1 MKKKLIALVCAL
13 ALAVGLVGCS
23 LSTPDSV
30 GTIGNVDI
38 SSGLYLLAQFD
49 AYQTAADLASDEQDA
64 SKVSSFLKATITV
77 DDATGETAV
86 VSDYVAQKTLEN
98 LESYAAIETRF
109 EELGGQLTAEE
120 EAQADSYASQLMEQ
134 YGDTYKANGIGLN
147 TVQRFERILIKSS
160 DLLELVYGVDG
171 ETPVSDADL
180 TSHLENNMYE
190 LAYYTIPLYNTSTYA
205 SADDDQITQ
214 MLALTQA
221 AVDQTN
227 AAAAADSSTL
237 LGYFSGVVTS
247 ALPEVYAVL
256 GSTYSSDSTAPS
268 LELIGDSTVDAD
280 AEILSMTVECLQ
292 KAGLKDFQLSVG
304 HADFFQGLV
313 EAAGI
318 SEEDEEELRELL
330 ANKNFFGVEEFA
342 ETLNLKA
349 ELNELFHMLGSLN
362 VDLNDLKRAKEA
374 AASYPRI
381 LAAIHNLEELHK
393 VLEVYGIQKYISFE
407 LGIISSYQYYTG
419 IIFSGYTFGSGEP
432 IVKGGRYDK
441 LLTYYGKTSSSIG
454 FAIVIDQLMAA
465 LSRQKI
471 NITIET
477 NGELIVYTKAN
488 QAKAILSAKETRAA
502 GTPVETIL
510 KDDTKTNEDYQN
522 YAKRNRIRTV
532 TFMED

>member
-1 MKKKLIALVCAL
+1 MKKKLIALICAL

-49 AYQTAADLASDEQDA
+49 AYQTAADLASDDQDA
-64 SKVSSFLKATITV
+64 TKVSSFLKATITV

-109 EELGGQLTAEE
+109 DELGGVLTPDEE
-120 EAQADSYASQLMEQ
+120 TQADSYASQLMEQ

-214 MLALTQA
+214 MLALTQD

-227 AAAAADSSTL
+227 AYAASLTGLSDSDFSSAL
-237 LGYFSGVVTS
+237 LGYFSSVVTS

-256 GSTYSSDSTAPS
+256 GSTYSSDSNAPS
-268 LELIGDSTVDAD
+268 LELIGDSTVTSAFTAEGAAD
-280 AEILSMTVECLQ
+280 TIRGLSIGQ
-292 KAGLKDFQLSVG
+292 
-304 HADFFQGLV
+304 
-313 EAAGI
+313 
-318 SEEDEEELRELL
+318 
-330 ANKNFFGVEEFA
+330 
-342 ETLNLKA
+342 
-349 ELNELFHMLGSLN
+349 
-362 VDLNDLKRAKEA
+362 A
-374 AASYPRI
+374 AAVKYNSY
-381 LAAIHNLEELHK
+381 A
-393 VLEVYGIQKYISFE
+393 
-407 LGIISSYQYYTG
+407 
-419 IIFSGYTFGSGEP
+419 
-432 IVKGGRYDK
+432 
-441 LLTYYGKTSSSIG
+441 
-454 FAIVIDQLMAA
+454 LMAA
-465 LSRQKI
+465 LRLDPLSLKALDDLRGQVLNDMKGEELSEALTAYGASLEHNLSSSAMNRMPASKI
-471 NITIET
+471 VNSST
-477 NGELIVYTKAN
+477 N
-488 QAKAILSAKETRAA
+488 
-502 GTPVETIL
+502 
-510 KDDTKTNEDYQN
+510 
-522 YAKRNRIRTV
+522 
-532 TFMED
+532 

>member
-30 GTIGNVDI
+30 GTIGEVDI

-49 AYQTAADLASDEQDA
+49 AYQTAADLASDDQDA
-64 SKVSSFLKATITV
+64 TKVSSFLKATITV

-109 EELGGQLTAEE
+109 DELGGVLTLDEE
-120 EAQADSYASQLMEQ
+120 TQADSYASQLMEQ

-205 SADDDQITQ
+205 SADDDQTGE
-214 MLALTQA
+214 MLDLVQD

-227 AAAAADSSTL
+227 AYAASLTGLSDSDFSSAL
-237 LGYFSGVVTS
+237 LGYFSSVVTS

-268 LELIGDSTVDAD
+268 LELIGDSTVTSAFTAEGSAD
-280 AEILSMTVECLQ
+280 TIRGLSIGQ
-292 KAGLKDFQLSVG
+292 
-304 HADFFQGLV
+304 
-313 EAAGI
+313 
-318 SEEDEEELRELL
+318 
-330 ANKNFFGVEEFA
+330 
-342 ETLNLKA
+342 
-349 ELNELFHMLGSLN
+349 
-362 VDLNDLKRAKEA
+362 A
-374 AASYPRI
+374 AAVKYNSY
-381 LAAIHNLEELHK
+381 A
-393 VLEVYGIQKYISFE
+393 
-407 LGIISSYQYYTG
+407 
-419 IIFSGYTFGSGEP
+419 
-432 IVKGGRYDK
+432 
-441 LLTYYGKTSSSIG
+441 
-454 FAIVIDQLMAA
+454 LMAA
-465 LSRQKI
+465 LRLDPLSLKALDDLRGQVLNDMKGEELSEALTAYGASLEHNLSSSAMNRMPASKI
-471 NITIET
+471 VNSST
-477 NGELIVYTKAN
+477 N
-488 QAKAILSAKETRAA
+488 
-502 GTPVETIL
+502 
-510 KDDTKTNEDYQN
+510 
-522 YAKRNRIRTV
+522 
-532 TFMED
+532 